1 MVTTVLPVG
10 LRGLVVAGLLAAL
23 MSSLSSVFNSTS
35 TLITFDIYKKFRPTV
50 SDRELVNAG
59 RLSTIALVLLGMA
72 WIPLMQAIEGGLF
85 QKLQSVQAYISPPI
99 AAAFCWEYSLKDKF
113 RRCQMGIDIRWSL
126 GCKQISLEIADLE
139 NPVFIEW
146 FIGMNFLHF
155 ALFLFAIC
163 SLVLV
168 SVSLAN
174 PTAQSYEDSSLV
186 WSKETRYM
194 SSTTRVLTF
203 LLIICVVTL
212 WVVF

>member
-1 MVTTVLPVG
+1 MIPGVIAYALASKDISLFHFTADGADSALPQMVKTVLPVG

-99 AAAFCWEYSLKDKF
+99 AAAFLLGIFFKKDKF

-126 GCKQISLEIADLE
+126 GCKQISFG
-139 NPVFIEW
+139 NRGP
-146 FIGMNFLHF
+146 
-155 ALFLFAIC
+155 
-163 SLVLV
+163 
-168 SVSLAN
+168 
-174 PTAQSYEDSSLV
+174 
-186 WSKETRYM
+186 
-194 SSTTRVLTF
+194 
-203 LLIICVVTL
+203 
-212 WVVF
+212 